1 MTRPFALP
9 IVAVLALVATAC
21 NATGAKPLPTA
32 TATPVAT
39 AAPAAT
45 PLPAITTPADLRGTW
60 TADVEGTT
68 ASSGIWTLNISESNL
83 TLQNPVGGDLFSLGP
98 TAISE
103 TALVLAADSGCP
115 DQTTVTDGTYTL
127 KLTGNSLAITVIS
140 DSCGDRRATLVSAPW
155 TRKP

>member
-1 MTRPFALP
+1 MTPRPAAALLLT
-9 IVAVLALVATAC
+9 IAIAAAC
-21 NATGAKPLPTA
+21 NATGAQPLPTA
-32 TATPVAT
+32 TAIPVTT

-83 TLQNPVGGDLFSLGP
+83 TLQNPVEGDLFSLGP

-103 TALVLAADSGCP
+103 TSLVLAADSGCP

-127 KLTGNSLAITVIS
+127 KLNGDSLVITLVS
-140 DSCGDRRATLVSAPW
+140 DSCGDRSATLVTGPW
-155 TRKP
+155 TRKR

>member
-1 MTRPFALP
+1 MTRLFAIP
-9 IVAVLALVATAC
+9 IVAVLALATTAC

-32 TATPVAT
+32 TTTPVTT
-39 AAPAAT
+39 AAPPAT
-45 PLPAITTPADLRGTW
+45 PLPAITTPVDLRGTW

-68 ASSGIWTLNISESNL
+68 ASSGIWRLEISSSNM

-98 TAISE
+98 IAVSE
-103 TALVLAADSGCP
+103 TSMVLAADSGCP

-127 KLTGNSLAITVIS
+127 KLTGNSLVITLVS
-140 DSCGDRRATLVSAPW
+140 DSCGDRSATLVASAW